1 MGSKVGYLK
10 YRGEGAQEG
19 RRGDPCKEG
28 EEAPMAGV
36 VGTYGGH
43 HMPGASG
50 GVVWA
55 AGGETRPWQPNQP
68 SDHTVPTNQYNNSQ
82 SIHQ

>member
-28 EEAPMAGV
+28 EEAPIARV
-36 VGTYGGH
+36 VGIECPVPA
-43 HMPGASG
+43 M
-50 GVVWA
+50 VWA
-55 AGGETRPWQPNQP
+55 AGGETMRWQPNQP

-82 SIHQ
+82 SIYQ